1 MIIPPEPPRLF
12 VSHDKDL
19 HWLVAL
25 EYGRVG
31 EDQPQGCWHVV
42 SETCAY
48 LLDAPEGRVVGF
60 RINDF
65 PEFDPDDPEV
75 AAIWDD
81 PRFDAPTLGLT
92 NATAGEIVIA
102 ARRHFGDRDSLNRI
116 IFGMA
121 TGCEGEE
128 ALGHWTRCLEAGDA
142 MAHYA
147 LGYTLLGLG
156 RPTEAYAHLRHYT
169 EIAPEGAWNWC
180 FYGQAAEAVGEVTE
194 ARRAYRRAI
203 ELDEPDEDGDIETD
217 APERLAT
224 LEERLA
230 EAAKAAA
237 VEAAAVEAARS
248 AATEEA
254 ARVAA
259 TSEAASRTAS
269 AGEAARLTATS
280 DADAIVDDGE
290 EGDGLSPGPGDV
302 RDVILPDGRAIAVRS
317 HIDDAPGRGIESGIV
332 LDGRTLVDLG
342 RRRLEALD
350 RDVAAGSTRGAR
362 PKSYAATDPNE
373 DSVRVFRAQ
382 GATVLLVADGHNGES
397 SSRIACDVLAETLA
411 TDPDGIDS
419 DEGLVELLH
428 IVNEQVIERTALI
441 DQPESR
447 TTLALAV
454 VRGDRVRWASM
465 GDSLVAIADPDGTVR
480 RLGTPRHR
488 FLGWPMDEDDV
499 RAAVDRGHE
508 TLAKDG
514 WLVLASDGL
523 TDFVDDPAG
532 AIRDAAMFAILAGHA
547 ADRDLQDALRPTA
560 MRLVDDLIDT
570 ACDGGAGDNVAVV
583 ALRGTVETAED
594 AGRLRSTHPVD
605 LDPADRFRGCL
616 LGGAIGD
623 ALGAG
628 IEHDSLRRI
637 SRRFGPDGLV
647 DPAPAYGR
655 DSAITDDT
663 QMTLFTAEALL
674 RTFTRAA
681 ERGVPGD
688 AVWQLDQAYARWL
701 RTQGER
707 SLRWPNPGDLSTVER
722 LLAGPDAR
730 RGPGRTCIAAMRGS
744 VAGTPDEPT
753 NSSKG
758 CGGVMRVAPVG
769 LMVEDLDDAM
779 GLAHRAAA
787 LTHGHPTGRYAAGAF
802 AGLIALLRGG
812 APLSIAVAVVAE
824 ELGYAEGAD
833 ETCEALIRA
842 RGLLGEAI
850 APSAELVQSLG
861 EGWVAD
867 EALAIGVS
875 CALLAR
881 DFEHG
886 VLLAVNHGGDSDSTG
901 AIAGALLGMM
911 FGADAIPER
920 WLNDLEH
927 ATEIA
932 EIADDL
938 HAAASEDGDPDVLGE
953 WWQARWPAE

>member
-1 MIIPPEPPRLF
+1 
-12 VSHDKDL
+12 
-19 HWLVAL
+19 
-25 EYGRVG
+25 
-31 EDQPQGCWHVV
+31 
-42 SETCAY
+42 
-48 LLDAPEGRVVGF
+48 
-60 RINDF
+60 
-65 PEFDPDDPEV
+65 
-75 AAIWDD
+75 
-81 PRFDAPTLGLT
+81 
-92 NATAGEIVIA
+92 
-102 ARRHFGDRDSLNRI
+102 
-116 IFGMA
+116 
-121 TGCEGEE
+121 
-128 ALGHWTRCLEAGDA
+128 
-142 MAHYA
+142 
-147 LGYTLLGLG
+147 
-156 RPTEAYAHLRHYT
+156 
-169 EIAPEGAWNWC
+169 
-180 FYGQAAEAVGEVTE
+180 
-194 ARRAYRRAI
+194 
-203 ELDEPDEDGDIETD
+203 
-217 APERLAT
+217 
-224 LEERLA
+224 
-230 EAAKAAA
+230 
-237 VEAAAVEAARS
+237 
-248 AATEEA
+248 
-254 ARVAA
+254 
-259 TSEAASRTAS
+259 
-269 AGEAARLTATS
+269 
-280 DADAIVDDGE
+280 
-290 EGDGLSPGPGDV
+290 
-302 RDVILPDGRAIAVRS
+302 
-317 HIDDAPGRGIESGIV
+317 
-332 LDGRTLVDLG
+332 
-342 RRRLEALD
+342 
-350 RDVAAGSTRGAR
+350 
-362 PKSYAATDPNE
+362 
-373 DSVRVFRAQ
+373 
-382 GATVLLVADGHNGES
+382 
-397 SSRIACDVLAETLA
+397 
-411 TDPDGIDS
+411 
-419 DEGLVELLH
+419 
-428 IVNEQVIERTALI
+428 
-441 DQPESR
+441 
-447 TTLALAV
+447 
-454 VRGDRVRWASM
+454 
-465 GDSLVAIADPDGTVR
+465 
-480 RLGTPRHR
+480 
-488 FLGWPMDEDDV
+488 MDEDDV
-499 RAAVDRGHE
+499 RAAVDHGHE

-547 ADRDLQDALRPTA
+547 ADPDLQDALRPTA
-560 MRLVDDLIDT
+560 VRLVDDLIDA

-583 ALRGTVETAED
+583 ALRGTVESWDGGWRVSDSDEAEARRQGSAAGDDKDLRQASAAED
-594 AGRLRSTHPVD
+594 AGRLRSTHAVD

-637 SRRFGPDGLV
+637 RRRFGPDGLV

-707 SLRWPNPGDLSTVER
+707 SLRWPNPGDRSTVER

-850 APSAELVQSLG
+850 APSAELVQSRG

-911 FGADAIPER
+911 FGAEAIPER
-920 WLNDLEH
+920 WLDGLEH
-927 ATEIA
+927 ANEIA
-932 EIADDL
+932 DIADDL

-953 WWQARWPAE
+953 RWQARWPAE